1 MFMFEKGDSRYQL
14 LEKLG
19 QGGMGVV
26 YKALDKRL
34 HRTVA
39 IKMLPPELAFDDARK
54 KRFMR
59 EAQAASALSHP
70 NICTIHDID
79 EIDDAIV
86 IVMEYINGNT
96 LREQILQKQLNL
108 DQSLRIAIAVGD
120 APFRF
125 TSEVRSF
132 SP

>member
-1 MFMFEKGDSRYQL
+1 
-14 LEKLG
+14 
-19 QGGMGVV
+19 
-26 YKALDKRL
+26 
-34 HRTVA
+34 
-39 IKMLPPELAFDDARK
+39 
-54 KRFMR
+54 MR